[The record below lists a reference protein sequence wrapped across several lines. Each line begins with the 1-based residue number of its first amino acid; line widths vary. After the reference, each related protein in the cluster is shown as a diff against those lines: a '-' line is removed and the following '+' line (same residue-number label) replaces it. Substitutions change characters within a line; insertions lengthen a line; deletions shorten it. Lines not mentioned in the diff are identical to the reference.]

1 MHMLYNSDSYVVVQF
16 DGASSGEEVA
26 NATHGG
32 GGGGGDGSGEHIGS
46 GGLEV
51 VDKFLRK
58 EIFLVGAVAES
69 FKRGVQALVDKGPD
83 DDALDDF
90 IATYTLMAH
99 HPVVLH

>member
-26 NATHGG
+26 NATHSGR
-32 GGGGGDGSGEHIGS
+32 DGSGEHIGR